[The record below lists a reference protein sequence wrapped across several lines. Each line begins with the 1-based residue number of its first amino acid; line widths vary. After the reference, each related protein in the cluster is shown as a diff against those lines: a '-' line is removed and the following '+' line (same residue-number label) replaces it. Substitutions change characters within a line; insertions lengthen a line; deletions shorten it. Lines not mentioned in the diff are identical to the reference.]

1 MEFALDKISGSRL
14 KAKKGLQGICEM
26 CAGPMIAKCGEIM
39 IHHWAHVASPC
50 TDNWKENESQWHRE
64 WKSNFP
70 EEWREKALN
79 DQATGERHRADIY
92 VPHKELIIEFQHSH
106 ISVENIESREKFYKK
121 MIWVIN
127 AENQSFSI
135 NSVQKIIDIIK
146 SVKQSYNKKQLKI
159 NDLYYLDN
167 RQIAELRNLHQL
179 LITKTNLVNYKII
192 IENIVKT
199 FMSMQNATM
208 ASHSPL
214 VNYDYIIKSSVLLHE
229 LLESIFDKALESV
242 NNTSKE
248 KGDLYHYIL
257 SSKTW
262 KYAKM
267 PIFIHHKDYLYF
279 LISDHVCKLVSKEE
293 FCKKYSS
300 SE

>member
-26 CAGPMIAKCGEIM
+26 CASPMIAKCGEIM

-50 TDNWKENESQWHRE
+50 TDSWKENESQWHRE

-92 VPHKELIIEFQHSH
+92 VPDKELIIEFQHSH
-106 ISVENIESREKFYKK
+106 ISVENIKSREKFYKK
-121 MIWVIN
+121 LIWVIN

-135 NSVQKIIDIIK
+135 NSVMKLTNIIE
-146 SVKQSYNKKQLKI
+146 SYKQLYNKKQLKI

-167 RQIAELRNLHQL
+167 RQIIELRNLHQL
-179 LITKTNLVNYKII
+179 LISKTNLVTYKDN

-199 FMSMQNATM
+199 FMSMQNAVM
-208 ASHSPL
+208 ASHSPHE
-214 VNYDYIIKSSVLLHE
+214 NYHCIIKSSVLLHE
-229 LLESIFDKALESV
+229 LLESIFEKAIESV
-242 NNTSKE
+242 NNTLKE
-248 KGDLYHYIL
+248 KGDFYHYTL

-267 PIFIHHKDYLYF
+267 PIFVHHKDSLYL
-279 LISDHVCKLVSKEE
+279 LKSDNVCKLVSIEE
-293 FCKKYSS
+293 FCRKYSS
-300 SE
+300 